1 MTNIL
6 NIRSARTYLLC
17 AIFLLLALLFSYI
30 FQVGV
35 LAQQEY
41 LVWDYEQ
48 KLTALSEDNT
58 FLGIGLSRKNSL
70 SNIEDYLID
79 KSFVKAN
86 QVRYVQILQG
96 AVVSK

>member
-1 MTNIL
+1 MTKVL
-6 NIRSARTYLLC
+6 NIKSMRTYLLC
-17 AIFLLLALLFSYI
+17 ATLLLLLLLFSYI

-41 LVWDYEQ
+41 LVWEYDQ

-58 FLGIGLSRKNSL
+58 FLGIGLSKKNSL

-79 KSFVKAN
+79 KSFVRAN